1 MSGWHKSLIPY
12 LRIQEMQDKKYI
24 RFQWFAVSVGVVI
37 LLVKFYAFHVTGSN
51 AILSDALESIINVV
65 AGSFALYSLILA
77 AKPKDRDHPYG
88 HGKIEFISSGIEG
101 TLILLAGFGIVAKS
115 SHDLFQQHQLQELDL
130 GLALAAGAGAFN
142 YGLGWFT
149 ELYGRKN
156 HSPTMVASGKHLK
169 SDGYTSIGLII
180 GLGVVMVTNLYWID
194 SAVAIGFGV
203 YIGLIGFREI
213 RKSVAG
219 IMDEAD
225 FELLES
231 LISELDSK
239 RNENWIDL
247 HNFRT
252 QKFGRGIHIDT
263 HLTLPYYFTVEQA
276 HAEID
281 RIEHIVSDNYPEAVE
296 MFIHADPCIPTSCR
310 ICSKKECAVRKT
322 DFQERITW
330 ELEAVLENKK
340 HG

>member
-1 MSGWHKSLIPY
+1 
-12 LRIQEMQDKKYI
+12 MQDKKYI
-24 RFQWFAVSVGVVI
+24 RFQWFAVSAGVVI
-37 LLVKFYAFHVTGSN
+37 LLVKFYAFHITGSN
-51 AILSDALESIINVV
+51 AIFSDALESIINVV

-101 TLILLAGFGIVAKS
+101 TLILLAGFSIILKS
-115 SHDLFQQHQLQELDL
+115 AHDLFVQHHLEELDL
-130 GLALAAGAGAFN
+130 GLYLSAGAGFVN
-142 YGLGWFT
+142 FVLGWVT
-149 ELYGRKN
+149 EVYGKRN
-156 HSPTMVASGKHLK
+156 NSPTMVASGKHLK
-169 SDGYTSIGLII
+169 SDGYTSLGLIV
-180 GLGVVMVTNLYWID
+180 GLGIVLFTGFMWVD
-194 SAVAIGFGV
+194 SLVALGFGAFIALV
-203 YIGLIGFREI
+203 GFKEI

-225 FELLES
+225 FELLEG

-252 QKFGRGIHIDT
+252 QKFGKSIHIDT
-263 HLTLPYYFTVEQA
+263 HLTLPYYFTVEEA
-276 HAEID
+276 HLEID

-310 ICSKKECAVRKT
+310 ICTKT
-322 DFQERITW
+322 DCNVRQTAFEERITW
-330 ELEAVLENKK
+330 ELEAVLENSK
-340 HG
+340 HK